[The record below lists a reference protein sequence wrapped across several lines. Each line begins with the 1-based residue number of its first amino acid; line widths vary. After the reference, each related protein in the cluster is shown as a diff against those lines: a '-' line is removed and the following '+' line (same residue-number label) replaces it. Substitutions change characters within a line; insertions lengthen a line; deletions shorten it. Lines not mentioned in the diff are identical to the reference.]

1 MRLKLI
7 VCALVAIVGVT
18 RADADSLVYG
28 NLSNPLNLY
37 VGGMPYEEIADDVV
51 LGPGSRIFESLTISY
66 AGFRFD
72 GDENLSVSL
81 YALDGDPSAASMGF
95 NTPGTVLF
103 SAATPIIESHGTTL
117 TFYDTTGIVL
127 PDQIAIGIAFRGVDF
142 DLGGF
147 GSDAGPLLYHAP
159 TVGASFDDFWLRGFP
174 FPGQEWALFT
184 FDGNPPV
191 NLGAEIMTRDTE
203 PELDAMPEP
212 ATLGLLATGLAII
225 GARRRRS
232 GDAARPQ

>member
-1 MRLKLI
+1 MRLQLI
-7 VCALVAIVGVT
+7 VCALVATVGVT

-72 GDENLSVSL
+72 GDENISVSL
-81 YALDGDPSAASMGF
+81 YALDGDPGFSTPGSVLFTAAS
-95 NTPGTVLF
+95 
-103 SAATPIIESHGTTL
+103 PIVETYGSTL
-117 TFYDTTGIVL
+117 TFFDTTGIVL
-127 PDQIAIGIAFRGVDF
+127 PDRVAIGIAFRGVDF
-142 DLGGF
+142 DLAGI
-147 GSDAGPLLYHAP
+147 GSDGGPLLYHAP
-159 TVGASFDDFWLRGFP
+159 TVGASSDDFWLRGFP

-184 FDGNPPV
+184 FNGNPPV

-232 GDAARPQ
+232 GAAARFQ